1 MTGET
6 RRQVEHLLPLA
17 FAFLLRW
24 LSLWQA
30 VALSLAAMAYGMWIS
45 PRINRAGVREDERRR
60 GFSRGKFA
68 YALAVLAL
76 ILVFHDRIHVAA
88 GAWAVLS
95 VGDSL
100 SNVVGRAVN
109 GRKLPWSPDKTWAGS
124 AAFWL
129 GAWPAAWILVLWTA
143 AGTGAATPPAAAVFL
158 VCCLAAFAA
167 AVVESLPLPLDD
179 NLTSPASAAIVLA
192 LMI

>member
-30 VALSLAAMAYGMWIS
+30 VACALAAMAYGMWVS
-45 PRINRAGVREDERRR
+45 PRINRAGVRENERRQ

-76 ILVFHDRIHVAA
+76 ILVFHDRMHVAA

-158 VCCLAAFAA
+158 ACGLAAFAA

-179 NLTSPASAAIVLA
+179 NLTSPAAAATVLA